1 MNFETIMQLLN
12 SPLVI
17 SGIAA
22 VVLWGL
28 TKLYTKK
35 PLWEA
40 YEGTIISAVK
50 WAEKLI
56 DDDTENAGLKKLDEA
71 LKYAV
76 GVYESYTKKRA
87 SAKVVQDLK
96 EGVQIVHDQQV
107 FSAKVAENIT
117 MVDKK
122 VE

>member
-1 MNFETIMQLLN
+1 MNYENILQLLN

-50 WAEKLI
+50 WAEKFI
-56 DDDTENAGLKKLDEA
+56 DDDTENAGLKKLDCA
-71 LKYAV
+71 LKYV
-76 GVYESYTKKRA
+76 IRVYEEYTKKRA
-87 SAKVVQDLK
+87 SAKVVQELK
-96 EGVQIVHDQQV
+96 EGVQIVHDQQA

-117 MVDKK
+117 MADKK

>member
-87 SAKVVQDLK
+87 SAKVVQELK

>member
-1 MNFETIMQLLN
+1 MNYENILELLN

-35 PLWEA
+35 PLWEKW
-40 YEGTIISAVK
+40 EGTAISAVK
-50 WAEKLI
+50 YAEKFI
-56 DDDTENAGLKKLDEA
+56 DDDTENAGLKKLDYA
-71 LKYAV
+71 LKYV
-76 GVYESYTKKRA
+76 VRVYEEYTKKKA

-96 EGVQIVHDQQV
+96 EGVQIVHDKQV
-107 FSAKVAENIT
+107 FAAKVAENIT
-117 MVDKK
+117 IADKK
-122 VE
+122 AE